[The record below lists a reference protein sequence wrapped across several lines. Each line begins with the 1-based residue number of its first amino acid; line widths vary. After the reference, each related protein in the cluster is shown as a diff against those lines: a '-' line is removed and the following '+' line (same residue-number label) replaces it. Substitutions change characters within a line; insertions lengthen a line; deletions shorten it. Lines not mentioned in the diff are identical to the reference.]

1 MATDY
6 RKLFNNTIYKPSY
19 TQKELDYMEDPVFGR
34 TKIPDGFKLIQDQD
48 GNGLLWPQDL
58 VLNSQTEKPKEPQ
71 NMEIIKAPGEDN
83 GEINKETDSNNY
95 SFNVN
100 LNNNK
105 QSTALYI
112 MNSLINKGRKPH
124 EAAGMVG
131 NLLAESDLNPNSIN
145 ENDLGNISGG
155 IAQWRGSNF
164 ARLKAYA
171 KSQGKSW
178 NDLDLQID
186 FLNNSI
192 DSDVLDRLSK
202 SKDAHQASEAWAYYE
217 KYAGYD
223 GTTKTAKKAKWSQ
236 NRINEEHNK
245 RSKYSNYVFDLWKS
259 QS

>member
-1 MATDY
+1 MAIDY
-6 RKLFNNTIYKPSY
+6 RELFKNTIYNPSY
-19 TQKELDYMEDPVFGR
+19 TQNERDYMEDPVFGR
-34 TKIPDGFKLIQDQD
+34 TKVPDGFKLI
-48 GNGLLWPQDL
+48 GNELQPQDL
-58 VLNSQTEKPKEPQ
+58 IFNSQTEKPKEEQQ
-71 NMEIIKAPGEDN
+71 NMEITKAPEEDN
-83 GEINKETDSNNY
+83 EEINKEVNNSKNY
-95 SFNVN
+95 SFNIN
-100 LNNNK
+100 LNNDK

-171 KSQGKSW
+171 KSKGKSW

-202 SKDAHQASEAWAYYE
+202 SKNAHQASEAWAYYE
-217 KYAGYD
+217 RYAGYD

-236 NRINEEHNK
+236 DRVNEEHNK
-245 RSKYSNYVFDLWKS
+245 RSKYSNYVFNLWES

>member
-6 RKLFNNTIYKPSY
+6 SKLFENTIYKPSY
-19 TQKELDYMEDPVFGR
+19 TPKELSYMEDPVFGK
-34 TKIPDGFKLIQDQD
+34 TKVPDGFKLIQDED
-48 GNGLLWPQDL
+48 GRGILWADDLIINPQL
-58 VLNSQTEKPKEPQ
+58 EKPKEQQ
-71 NMEIIKAPGEDN
+71 NMEITKAPEEDN
-83 GEINKETDSNNY
+83 GEINKEINSKNY
-95 SFNVN
+95 SFNIN

-171 KSQGKSW
+171 KSKGKSW

-202 SKDAHQASEAWAYYE
+202 SKNAHQASEAWAYYE
-217 KYAGYD
+217 RYAGYD

-236 NRINEEHNK
+236 DRVNEEHNK
-245 RSKYSNYVFDLWKS
+245 RSKYSNYVFNLWKS

>member
-6 RKLFNNTIYKPSY
+6 RELFNNTIYKPSY
-19 TQKELDYMEDPVFGR
+19 TQKELDYMEDSVFGR
-34 TKIPDGFKLIQDQD
+34 TKVPDGFELIQDQD
-48 GNGLLWPQDL
+48 GNRLLWPQDL
-58 VLNSQTEKPKEPQ
+58 VLNSQIEKPKEEQQ
-71 NMEIIKAPGEDN
+71 NMEITKAPQEDN
-83 GEINKETDSNNY
+83 GEANSNNY
-95 SFNVN
+95 SFNIN

-112 MNSLINKGRKPH
+112 MNSLINKGRRPH

-171 KSQGKSW
+171 KSKGKSW

-192 DSDVLDRLSK
+192 DSDVLNRLSK

-217 KYAGYD
+217 RYAGYD

-236 NRINEEHNK
+236 DRVNEEHNK